1 MEWFDK
7 TFNELTTMELFKI
20 YYLRCQVFNGEQEST
35 YPDPDMQDLTAHHV
49 FAMQDDQIAAYAR
62 YFEINDGVTFGRV
75 VTAPEYRGKGLGKQ
89 LIRKVLQQI
98 QATFPNKQITI
109 HAQQYVER
117 FYRELGFKSV
127 GGPFVEAERQHIKMI
142 YKEE

>member
-7 TFNELTTMELFKI
+7 TFNELSTMELFKI

-62 YFEINDGVTFGRV
+62 YFEIDNGVTFGRV
-75 VTAPEYRGKGLGKQ
+75 ITASEYRGKGLGKK

-98 QATFPNKQITI
+98 QANFPCPTGRGTLLSRI
-109 HAQQYVER
+109 R
-117 FYRELGFKSV
+117 F
-127 GGPFVEAERQHIKMI
+127 
-142 YKEE
+142 